1 MYHHV
6 SHNYWYSRGRVSVTT
21 SSIKVTSGP
30 GPALVEAV
38 TEISD
43 IVVCGNSDGM
53 VNVVVSGSSVSLVT
67 GALPLTL

>member
-1 MYHHV
+1 M

-21 SSIKVTSGP
+21 SSKVIPGP
-30 GPALVEAV
+30 GPALVEAL
-38 TEISD
+38 TEMSD

-53 VNVVVSGSSVSLVT
+53 VNVVVSGSLMSLVT

>member
-1 MYHHV
+1 MR
-6 SHNYWYSRGRVSVTT
+6 HNYCYSRDRISVTT
-21 SSIKVTSGP
+21 SSKVLSGP
-30 GPALVEAV
+30 GPTLVEAL

-53 VNVVVSGSSVSLVT
+53 VNVVVSGSLMSLVT